1 MAYSLNR
8 RRFIAALGAAG
19 TAAAI
24 PGCVT
29 TNKATG
35 RTSFTGVYSVEDDI
49 ALGRR
54 EHPKLVEAFGG
65 EYQHA
70 GLNRYVSRVG
80 ESLAAAAE
88 YQQFTY
94 RFTLLNSPI
103 VNAFALPGG
112 YVYLTRGLLVL
123 ASNEAEMAGVLAHE
137 LGHVNARHTAE
148 RMSAS
153 ALAQIGL
160 IAGSIGAAVVGL
172 PGGVM
177 QVGEQIALLSI
188 QSYSRKQEFE
198 ADMLGVRYLSKAGY
212 DPEAMASFLSTLR
225 EQSIVEAKTLGLP
238 SGTVDEFNMMSTHPR
253 TVDRVREATEAAA
266 VQPPADPRVA
276 RTVYLEEVDG
286 MMFGD
291 DPSQG
296 IVFGRRFVHPDM
308 AFEFTLPP
316 GFRVTNSPERV
327 VAQDGLGAG
336 VLFDIAA
343 VPRGVDMATYVARDW
358 GGEIAVRGVSSF
370 EVNGMQAGSGQSR
383 LQDERQV
390 VRVMLV
396 AIRRDAE
403 SAFRLTY
410 LVPDQRAAAMSE
422 EFQATTDSFRRLSA
436 EEAAAVRPLRVQV
449 VEADSGDR
457 VSRLS
462 SNLPYG
468 RFNDEWFRVINDM
481 APGEEPKPGNKLK
494 VFQS

>member
-1 MAYSLNR
+1 
-8 RRFIAALGAAG
+8 
-19 TAAAI
+19 
-24 PGCVT
+24 
-29 TNKATG
+29 
-35 RTSFTGVYSVEDDI
+35 
-49 ALGRR
+49 
-54 EHPKLVEAFGG
+54 
-65 EYQHA
+65 
-70 GLNRYVSRVG
+70 
-80 ESLAAAAE
+80 
-88 YQQFTY
+88 
-94 RFTLLNSPI
+94 
-103 VNAFALPGG
+103 
-112 YVYLTRGLLVL
+112 
-123 ASNEAEMAGVLAHE
+123 
-137 LGHVNARHTAE
+137 
-148 RMSAS
+148 
-153 ALAQIGL
+153 
-160 IAGSIGAAVVGL
+160 
-172 PGGVM
+172 
-177 QVGEQIALLSI
+177 
-188 QSYSRKQEFE
+188 
-198 ADMLGVRYLSKAGY
+198 
-212 DPEAMASFLSTLR
+212 MASFLSTLR

-481 APGEEPKPGNKLK
+481 APGEEPQPGNKLK
-494 VFQS
+494 VFRS